1 MAEQPIFSGIANVT
15 ISINGR
21 PIVVEINGVD
31 APITAGNFIDL
42 VERNFYEGITFHRV
56 VPQFVVQAG
65 DPNSKNPNFPPNLLG
80 RAGFVDP
87 ATGVERTIPL
97 EIKARGA
104 ARPTINQLVPPP
116 VELPHS
122 QGVISMARTNILDSA
137 SSQFFITLTPQPSL
151 DGQYAVFGEVISG
164 FDNVQNIR
172 QGDRIVAARVTN
184 GIIPSR
190 RSNIILE
197 DQTALLNDFINF
209 VNAANLGLPFAD
221 GDDNPNNID
230 LNDPANATVVNN
242 SPSGVRLLGGNDT
255 LLGSAGR
262 DVANGNQGDDLLL
275 GEGGADYLR
284 GGQGDDTILGG
295 EGNDILNGNKGNDI
309 VEGGNGSDF
318 IRGGQGND
326 TLIGGEGDDTIV
338 GDLGVDVLIGGK
350 GSDTFI
356 LRADD
361 TNTDRILDF
370 NPAERDRIVIGAD
383 NVDFSTLRFTSVGS
397 NTIIQI
403 GNGNPIGEVVGFAP
417 SVIQQAVIITST
429 SDAALRIG

>member
-1 MAEQPIFSGIANVT
+1 
-15 ISINGR
+15 
-21 PIVVEINGVD
+21 
-31 APITAGNFIDL
+31 
-42 VERNFYEGITFHRV
+42 
-56 VPQFVVQAG
+56 
-65 DPNSKNPNFPPNLLG
+65 
-80 RAGFVDP
+80 
-87 ATGVERTIPL
+87 
-97 EIKARGA
+97 
-104 ARPTINQLVPPP
+104 
-116 VELPHS
+116 
-122 QGVISMARTNILDSA
+122 MARTNILDSA